1 MKTTNPKSVA
11 NVNQKQGP
19 RTGNQGLTSTKRTEF
34 SEAKKTR
41 APLADTIMRAFGIR
55 GEKTKDETNAG
66 LEGVSASTK
75 ARFKK

>member
-1 MKTTNPKSVA
+1 MSTNPKSVA

-19 RTGNQGLTSTKRTEF
+19 RTGNRTDTAKRTEF
-34 SEAKKTR
+34 SAAKKTR
-41 APLADTIMRAFGIR
+41 APLADTIMKAFGIR

-75 ARFKK
+75 AKFKK